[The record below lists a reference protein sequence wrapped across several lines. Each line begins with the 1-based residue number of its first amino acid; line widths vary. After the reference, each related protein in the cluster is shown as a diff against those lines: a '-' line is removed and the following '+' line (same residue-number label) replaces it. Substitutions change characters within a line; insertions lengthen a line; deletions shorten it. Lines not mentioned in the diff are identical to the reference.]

1 MEGACCEELPGK
13 AGMRAYDALE
23 ARAGELLGAVN
34 AATAELVVTLAALI
48 ELGLGAGYR
57 DAEHYVV
64 LRWGLAPVRAR
75 NMVRLAERHT
85 ELPDTFARLERGEI
99 TEDQAGVLARF
110 ATPYRERDVAWAQYA
125 TVPQLRTALARL
137 PIDERRAHGL
147 EPAAPEDPATPEDPP
162 APPDPVR
169 DVAFGYGDDGG
180 WWSRINLPPEEGA
193 LFEAALTR
201 ARDDLFDHG
210 RGAPTTWADALLH
223 LTGIGLDRLDTA
235 TDGRLP
241 SERHQVIIHIDGE
254 DPDGNSRIH
263 LGPMLSTSMR
273 RYLACDC
280 TLTWILERNGQPVA
294 KGRRTRV
301 IDPLLRT
308 LIEDRDQTCVIPGCT
323 QRRWLHCHHLRHWED
338 GGPTDPDNLIALC
351 PRHHRAHH
359 TGRLQLLGAPG
370 NLRFLHA
377 DGKPLEPLRTTAPEV
392 PLPPAP
398 AGPYTGPHAGQRLRI
413 GSPWGWDIS
422 PPPPDDV
429 DPPGDAA

>member
-1 MEGACCEELPGK
+1 MFMEGACCEELPGK

-34 AATAELVVTLAALI
+34 
-48 ELGLGAGYR
+48 
-57 DAEHYVV
+57 
-64 LRWGLAPVRAR
+64 
-75 NMVRLAERHT
+75 
-85 ELPDTFARLERGEI
+85 
-99 TEDQAGVLARF
+99 
-110 ATPYRERDVAWAQYA
+110 
-125 TVPQLRTALARL
+125 
-137 PIDERRAHGL
+137 AHGL

-193 LFEAALTR
+193 LFEAALTG

-413 GSPWGWDIS
+413 GSPLGWDIS
-422 PPPPDDV
+422 PPPPPTPTPST
-429 DPPGDAA
+429 DPDPLADAAAA